1 MRTYTATT
9 VTVGSGRSIHWG
21 SDCGTFCGAAHRS
34 GFFTEPNLVNAET
47 ATCKRCIKI
56 MVIQAAEAHEL
67 ALETHQEVLD
77 AEAVKAAGVEVGQ
90 VWTSQDADMED
101 AEVTAVNVGRL
112 GAVVHYTIK
121 TGERAGMSCSLSL
134 AWFVK
139 FWAPVNK
146 ALESAHAEALA
157 EQAQRIDDA
166 ERAAALAA
174 PSDAYPAAVALDTW
188 LTEGLVLVGPA
199 TDSLF
204 IFQRWHES
212 FAVLLHL
219 DTQETIRVAQADIV
233 NWRYLPCADAAT
245 LAEEARAEATP
256 EAHAARYHAG
266 TSCVQGDTC
275 PFPHADRVK
284 AGDRIQFVA
293 GGDVWTVREVEHHAG
308 TDLYSFGVR
317 HSVRQFVRHATEQ
330 VRRVVALETASS

>member
-1 MRTYTATT
+1 MRTYAATT

-34 GFFTEPNLVNAET
+34 GFFTEPKLVQAET

-56 MVIQAAEAHEL
+56 MVIQVTEAHAIAL
-67 ALETHQEVLD
+67 AEQERND
-77 AEAVKAAGVEVGQ
+77 
-90 VWTSQDADMED
+90 
-101 AEVTAVNVGRL
+101 
-112 GAVVHYTIK
+112 
-121 TGERAGMSCSLSL
+121 
-134 AWFVK
+134 
-139 FWAPVNK
+139 
-146 ALESAHAEALA
+146 AHAEALT
-157 EQAQRIDDA
+157 EQAQRTDDA

-204 IFQRWHES
+204 TFQRWSES

-233 NWRYLPCADAAT
+233 NWRYLPGADAAT
-245 LAEEARAEATP
+245 LAEEARTEATP
-256 EAHAARYHAG
+256 ETHAARYHAG
-266 TSCVQGDTC
+266 TSCAQGDAC

-284 AGDRIQFVA
+284 VGDRIQFVA
-293 GGDVWTVREVEHHAG
+293 GGEAWTVREVEHHAG

-317 HSVRQFVRHATEQ
+317 HSIRQFVRQATEQ
-330 VRRVVALETASS
+330 VRRVVALEGAS